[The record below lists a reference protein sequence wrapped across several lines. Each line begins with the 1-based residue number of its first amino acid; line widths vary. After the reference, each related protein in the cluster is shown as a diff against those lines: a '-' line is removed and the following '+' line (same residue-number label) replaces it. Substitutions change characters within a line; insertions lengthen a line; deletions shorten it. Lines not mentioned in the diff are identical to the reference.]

1 MQELIRVLRRLA
13 WLRWRAVKWQAL
25 KTLFLLFGFTISTNG
40 AVANRPQ
47 LGPFESPD
55 PKQLN
60 IPIDTATFDP
70 EEALRGAYSSK
81 ETCAAIPD
89 SFWIELEG
97 RGDCIRYYAHGLA
110 SGPNPR
116 VLVYFSGDVML
127 RTRLGIRHIVPSYS
141 MRSPAAIE
149 DEMSEWS
156 KNAGLPAIFLARP
169 GIYGSSGDHNARR
182 EVREIELMNRSL
194 DLLKARYGISGF
206 ILTGHSAGGQ
216 IGASLLNKR
225 SDIDA
230 AVMSSALVSVKQVVA
245 FWENRR
251 EIPGHLLYNAKAFY
265 DPVDEITS
273 IRRDPA
279 PDIYLISD
287 PEDRS
292 VPFFSQLYYIRRLRA
307 EGFKPHHIYAY
318 APAPARHLLAEHG
331 KRAAELIARGRNS
344 ADIRRALQEL
354 DLQNMQ

>member
-1 MQELIRVLRRLA
+1 LQELIRVLRRLA
-13 WLRWRAVKWQAL
+13 RLRWRAVKWQAL

-55 PKQLN
+55 PKLLN

-70 EEALRGAYSSK
+70 EEALHGAYSSK
-81 ETCAAIPD
+81 ETCTAIPD
-89 SFWIELEG
+89 SLWIELEG

-156 KNAGLPAIFLARP
+156 QNARLPAIFLARP